1 MFKRYVVA
9 LEKIG
14 EDRLLSMPGLKKTLE
29 GCCDLE
35 VAVELL
41 ESIVKKLEG

>member
-1 MFKRYVVA
+1 MLRRYVVA

-14 EDRLLSMPGLKKTLE
+14 EDRLLSMPGLKKTLD
-29 GCCDLE
+29 GCYDLE
-35 VAVELL
+35 TAVELL